1 MDERAIYFS
10 KRKLSLLGAG
20 AIVFV
25 AVGWWMLFQSSE
37 SANSMPPG
45 LRNVVALRTVA
56 ISCIVFFGACAVVL
70 VIKLFDRNPSLV
82 LDSTGV
88 RINGR
93 PGKARLI
100 SWSDISAIREVR
112 IRRQRM
118 LAFELADTEGFIAS
132 LNPATATLSRLNIDL
147 IGAPIGISGAAL
159 ELGFEELESTC
170 LAYWLKYR

>member
-10 KRKLSLLGAG
+10 KRKLSLLGVG

-25 AVGWWMLFQSSE
+25 AIGWWMLFQSSD
-37 SANSMPPG
+37 SATSMPPG

-56 ISCIVFFGACAVVL
+56 ISCIVFFGACAVVV

-93 PGKARLI
+93 QGKARLFI
-100 SWSDISAIREVR
+100 WSEISAIREVR
-112 IRRQRM
+112 IHRQRM
-118 LAFELADTEGFIAS
+118 LALELADTEGFIAS
-132 LNPATATLSRLNIDL
+132 LNPATAALSRLNIDL
-147 IGAPIGISGAAL
+147 IGAPVGISGAAL
-159 ELGFEELESTC
+159 ELEFEELESTC